1 MPPAAEATTAMRP
14 RSRLSV
20 KLKYSSR
27 SISEPA
33 STYTLLTGS
42 PCGAGLLGHQALAE
56 HRRPRSRHRVEIA
69 HQLDAAGLAA
79 TAGVHLRL
87 DDPDR
92 AAEGTRG
99 GFGFVGIGGH
109 QTFRN
114 GDAVAR
120 KNFLGLVFVQVHQ
133 FANGSGRC
141 GIVAESRD
149 GCYRAAMSALSETV
163 ASREARAT
171 PISPGA
177 SSA

>member
-1 MPPAAEATTAMRP
+1 MPPGAEATTAMRP

-20 KLKYSSR
+20 KLRYSSR

-33 STYTLLTGS
+33 STYTWSTGQS
-42 PCGAGLLGHQALAE
+42 CGAGLLGHQALAE
-56 HRRPRSRHRVEIA
+56 HRRRGRADRVELA

-92 AAEGTRG
+92 AAQRARG
-99 GFGFVGIGGH
+99 GFGFIGIGGH

-120 KNFLGLVFVQVHQ
+120 
-133 FANGSGRC
+133 
-141 GIVAESRD
+141 
-149 GCYRAAMSALSETV
+149 
-163 ASREARAT
+163 
-171 PISPGA
+171 
-177 SSA
+177 